1 MGCGILRVVQPSTAP
16 LSSRLIQRN
25 TFPNNP
31 NNPGLECLET
41 YPLVWQLP
49 VESISCAGLVTTQ
62 DNLQV
67 TALDNG
73 LPV

>member
-1 MGCGILRVVQPSTAP
+1 M
-16 LSSRLIQRN
+16 
-25 TFPNNP
+25 NNP
-31 NNPGLECLET
+31 RVERLAVFGTMYAQPVEYKYTVPGLECLET

-49 VESISCAGLVTTQ
+49 VESVSCSGLVTTQ
-62 DNLQV
+62 DNPQV

>member
-1 MGCGILRVVQPSTAP
+1 MGCGILRVVQPSTAS

-25 TFPNNP
+25 TFP

-49 VESISCAGLVTTQ
+49 VESISCSGLVTTQ